1 MWDDVMRVHLRGTFC
16 PTRHAVDYWRSRHK
30 AGTPVSH
37 PRVINTSSPSGLY
50 GNVGQTN
57 YGAAKAALA
66 GFTVIL
72 ADELAR
78 LGITVNAIAPSALTQ
93 MTEGLDEYVRKMAE
107 IKERTGFDAGS
118 PANISP
124 IVVWLAS
131 PEAEDITGRV
141 FNVKGGLI
149 SVAET
154 WVAGPAVEK
163 QERWDPAELGE
174 RHPRPRGEGAAE
186 LRRLGQPAERDVTS
200 TDGISVERDGHV
212 ATVWLDRPE
221 RGNGFVSAMQIE
233 LHRQLEALDADPDVR
248 AIVVTG
254 RGRFF
259 STGADLEPGGANFAF
274 DEEQT
279 ARARKMMADRPR
291 PWKMRTPIIAAMN
304 GSAVGL
310 GLTFPLAVGHPDR
323 QRVGEVRLRASPGA
337 DSSRSRTP
345 SGCCPGSSACRSRS
359 SCC

>member
-1 MWDDVMRVHLRGTFC
+1 M
-16 PTRHAVDYWRSRHK
+16 
-30 AGTPVSH
+30 
-37 PRVINTSSPSGLY
+37 
-50 GNVGQTN
+50 
-57 YGAAKAALA
+57 
-66 GFTVIL
+66 IL

-93 MTEGLDEYVRKMAE
+93 MTEGLDEYVKKMAE

-131 PEAEDITGRV
+131 PEAQDITGRV

-163 QERWDPAELGE
+163 QERWDPAELGGVIPDLVAQA
-174 RHPRPRGEGAAE
+174 RPNSDGSGSPRSG
-186 LRRLGQPAERDVTS
+186 DVTA

-310 GLTFPLAVGHPDR
+310 GLTFPLQWDIRIVNESAKYGFVFTRRGLIPEQNSLWLLPRLVGLSVALELLLTGRLFSGARGQGAGHRHPSRACGRGTPHRARPGARDRHPDR
-323 QRVGEVRLRASPGA
+323 PVGGGADQAARLRAARRDRPGG
-337 DSSRSRTP
+337 RVP
-345 SGCCPGSSACRSRS
+345 P
-359 SCC
+359 